1 MNFELRQGDQGD
13 RPMSVDKLRDSA
25 STRRQRR
32 RNLKGE
38 GYTQRLLRSAGLR
51 LHTTRYDFARSLFLG
66 ILYL

>member
-1 MNFELRQGDQGD
+1 
-13 RPMSVDKLRDSA
+13 MSVDKLRDSA